1 MCVLVLK
8 DKEIGTFK
16 QENIIPKTKLREI
29 LEIIKMSNLH
39 SLLFFIYIYIYEKMI
54 LVRECKRGIE
64 LRI

>member
-1 MCVLVLK
+1 MYVLVLK

-39 SLLFFIYIYIYEKMI
+39 SLLLYIYENMI
-54 LVRECKRGIE
+54 LVREYKRGIE

>member
-8 DKEIGTFK
+8 NKEIGTFK

-39 SLLFFIYIYIYEKMI
+39 SLLLYIYENMI
-54 LVRECKRGIE
+54 LVREYKRGIE

>member
-29 LEIIKMSNLH
+29 LEIIKMSILH
-39 SLLFFIYIYIYEKMI
+39 SLLLYIYIYEKMI

>member
-39 SLLFFIYIYIYEKMI
+39 SLLLYIYIWEDDI
-54 LVRECKRGIE
+54 G
-64 LRI
+64 

>member
-39 SLLFFIYIYIYEKMI
+39 SLLLYIYENMI
-54 LVRECKRGIE
+54 LVREYKRGIE